1 MNFMDE
7 NKYENPSVT
16 VDIAVCSIIEKELK
30 VLLIKRDIEP
40 FQNDWAIPGG
50 FVSIEK
56 KESLEDAA
64 RRKLCEET
72 GLEGVFLEQL
82 KTYGDPFRDPR
93 MRVITIAYY
102 ALIPFS
108 KITSEKS
115 KYELSKSSDWFPLT
129 ALPDHLAFDHSL
141 ILKDLLTRIQ
151 GKLLYTPI
159 AFSLID
165 QHFTWTEL
173 QDIYEIILGK
183 KLIPPN
189 FRRKLLSMYRISE
202 LEQVKRTKGR
212 PSKYLIFEG
221 EKEF

>member
-1 MNFMDE
+1 M
-7 NKYENPSVT
+7 YEKPSVT
-16 VDIAVCSIIEKELK
+16 FDIAVCSIIDKELK

-40 FQNDWAIPGG
+40 FLNDWAIPGG
-50 FVSIEK
+50 FVCIEK

-64 RRKLCEET
+64 RRKLREET
-72 GLEGVFLEQL
+72 EMEGVFLEQL

-108 KITSEKS
+108 KIKLPEPDLQMSTAAG
-115 KYELSKSSDWFPLT
+115 WFPLT
-129 ALPDHLAFDHSL
+129 ALPKHLAFDHSI
-141 ILKDLLTRIQ
+141 ILRDLLERIQ

-159 AFSLID
+159 AFSLLD

-173 QDIYEIILGK
+173 QEIYEIILGK
-183 KLIPPN
+183 KLTTPN

-212 PSKYLIFEG
+212 PSKYLVYEG
-221 EKEF
+221 DKVFK